1 LKETADT
8 GHIDATKASVVW
20 TDAPRNN
27 WRTEESS
34 IKAEESRQWQW
45 AVAEEMLPASKDA
58 RASQIL
64 EEVGRME
71 VMMDSVADRVKVVKE
86 KLDGMED
93 EGGVILNLKDNSS

>member
-1 LKETADT
+1 
-8 GHIDATKASVVW
+8 
-20 TDAPRNN
+20 
-27 WRTEESS
+27 
-34 IKAEESRQWQW
+34 
-45 AVAEEMLPASKDA
+45 MLPASKDA

-86 KLDGMED
+86 KLDEMED